1 MLVQSVEAFS
11 KCGIRNILKNVNVCL
26 KPMSPLYVEIGEMDT
41 ITMIMT
47 FYKFLRLFETTEAS
61 FFFFFS
67 HDLVLTYIYLFIYFQ
82 VEPFLIIKLFCF

>member
-1 MLVQSVEAFS
+1 MFVQSVEAFS

-47 FYKFLRLFETTEAS
+47 FYEFLRLFETTEAS
-61 FFFFFS
+61 FFFFFFFMTWFS
-67 HDLVLTYIYLFIYFQ
+67 HLFIYLF
-82 VEPFLIIKLFCF
+82 